1 MMEMLGKGNP
11 SNAPGKTSEER
22 KRIPMSV
29 PVQKL
34 EAPEIPGYHLH
45 WFRGDAARIQRA
57 MDGGYERVLDGEISL
72 NNVSLGGNSAVS
84 GSTDMGSGVSI
95 VAGKELGPDG
105 QPIRM
110 VLLKIKQ
117 AWYEE
122 DQKLVEDRNDQVA
135 NSITGGLAGAAVAS
149 DKGETN
155 QRYVGKQT
163 KIPELFTKGAMARKY
178 RQ

>member
-1 MMEMLGKGNP
+1 MEPLSKVNP
-11 SNAPGKTSEER
+11 SIAPGKTSEER

-29 PVQKL
+29 PISKL
-34 EAPEIPGYHLH
+34 EVPAIPGYHLH
-45 WFRGDAARIQRA
+45 WARGDRARIERMMVA
-57 MDGGYERVLDGEISL
+57 GYERVLDHEIFL
-72 NNVSLGGNSAVS
+72 NNPSLGGTPASS

-110 VLLKIKQ
+110 VLMKIKQ
-117 AWYEE
+117 EWYEE
-122 DQKLVEDRNDQVA
+122 DQKLVEERNDQVA
-135 NSITGGLAGAAVAS
+135 NSISGGLAGAAVAA